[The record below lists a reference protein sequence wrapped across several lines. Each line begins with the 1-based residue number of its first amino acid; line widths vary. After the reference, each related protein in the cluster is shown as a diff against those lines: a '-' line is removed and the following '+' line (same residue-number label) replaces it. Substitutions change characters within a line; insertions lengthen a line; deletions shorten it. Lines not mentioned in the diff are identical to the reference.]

1 MLWGVLGTP
10 DNFEIKVYQM
20 TDGVKTYITDPDKR
34 VASPEPY
41 YVQVKALKSENV
53 NREVGLGIVY
63 TRDWSPDGSAMLLIN
78 GLTGNLKWAGS
89 SIAEVVVI
97 KQTDVPTTKN

>member
-1 MLWGVLGTP
+1 M
-10 DNFEIKVYQM
+10 Y
-20 TDGVKTYITDPDKR
+20 
-34 VASPEPY
+34 
-41 YVQVKALKSENV
+41 
-53 NREVGLGIVY
+53 REVGLGIVY